1 MQDKEKH
8 NRRDKQLQEQ
18 INNIKTETDNPAI
31 INDVVDAGLE
41 AYPGHVEEAL
51 DDNDTLDDFEE
62 NIVKNVVEGKT
73 WNTDRE

>member
-1 MQDKEKH
+1 MQYKEKH

-18 INNIKTETDNPAI
+18 ISNIKAETDNPAI
-31 INDVVDAGLE
+31 INDVVNTDLE

-51 DDNDTLDDFEE
+51 VDTDTLDDFEE
-62 NIVKNVVEGKT
+62 DIVKNFVEGKT